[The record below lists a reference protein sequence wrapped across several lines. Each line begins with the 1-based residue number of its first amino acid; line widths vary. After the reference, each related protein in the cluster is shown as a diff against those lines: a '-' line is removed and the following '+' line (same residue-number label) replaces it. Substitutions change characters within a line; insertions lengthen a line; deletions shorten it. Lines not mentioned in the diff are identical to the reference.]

1 MGRSNTAA
9 HHQKEWFK
17 GLSWGSLS
25 ALSILRTNTINF
37 AQNLH
42 QDGSIFH
49 RLVISPQS
57 SRFLKWSWASHRH
70 GYSKQTPSERQTRN
84 FPSKVFWMTVSSQD
98 NLISSIIWQKAFDY
112 FGGINR
118 RLCIKWHLIPLMWK
132 WNYWLIFINGNS
144 ISLGSRQRLSSLLR
158 LSDKV
163 SSYHIKAPSC
173 NRAWSSLLEPKE
185 GLLLLSQL
193 DWTE

>member
-1 MGRSNTAA
+1 MRSTIKRNDSNT
-9 HHQKEWFK
+9 F
-17 GLSWGSLS
+17 SWWKLL

-70 GYSKQTPSERQTRN
+70 GYSKHTPSERQTRN
-84 FPSKVFWMTVSSQD
+84 FPSKVFWMTVSLQD

-118 RLCIKWHLIPLMWK
+118 RLCIKWHLISLMWK
-132 WNYWLIFINGNS
+132 WNYWLIFTNG
-144 ISLGSRQRLSSLLR
+144 ISRRLDPHQRLSSWLR
-158 LSDKV
+158 FSDMV
-163 SSYHIKAPSC
+163 SSHHIKSPVL
-173 NRAWSSLLEPKE
+173 RQGLIKSS
-185 GLLLLSQL
+185 
-193 DWTE
+193 WTKWRIA